1 MPETKTEAALV
12 RMTRAQKEKFLELA
26 EREGRSLGGW
36 FRELGRREVVGASER
51 RQTPRSEEANN
62 TEAPA
67 SAN

>member
-36 FRELGRREVVGASER
+36 FRELGRREVAGASAR
-51 RQTPRSEEANN
+51 GQALRSEEANN
-62 TEAPA
+62 TEAPTGR
-67 SAN
+67 

>member
-36 FRELGRREVVGASER
+36 LRELGRREVVGASER
-51 RQTPRSEEANN
+51 RQTPRNEATDN
-62 TEAPA
+62 TEALT

>member
-36 FRELGRREVVGASER
+36 FRELGRRELGGA
-51 RQTPRSEEANN
+51 EAKN

-67 SAN
+67 RAN